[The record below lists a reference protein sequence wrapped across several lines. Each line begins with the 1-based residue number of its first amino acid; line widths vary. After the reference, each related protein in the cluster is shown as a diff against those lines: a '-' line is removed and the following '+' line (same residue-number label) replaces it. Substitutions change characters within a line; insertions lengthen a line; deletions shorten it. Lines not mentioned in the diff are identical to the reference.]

1 MALNNLQELQMERER
16 LLAISKEHELKLK
29 DDYAYLSE
37 NAGRIIIDAT
47 IAAAQYRLA
56 SLLHREDTEET
67 EEDGKPPKSMAATL
81 MGEIIGMVKENLT
94 PLTIFRIIKPFAV
107 AFIVRKIRNMFKR

>member
-16 LLAISKEHELKLK
+16 LRAISKGYELKLK
-29 DDYAYLSE
+29 EDYAYLSD

-47 IAAAQYRLA
+47 ISAAQYRLG
-56 SLLHREDTEET
+56 SLLHRDEPET
-67 EEDGKPPKSMAATL
+67 EENGEPPKSMTATL
-81 MGEIIGMVKENLT
+81 MGEILGMVKENLT

-107 AFIVRKIRNMFKR
+107 AFVIRKIRNMFKR